1 MEDNIGWCH
10 SRLYLGRPAP
20 LCTFLRVGS
29 LVSCCT
35 HPAQVMSTLPSM
47 VSTPL
52 SQRILSIFK
61 PFSTQLWMTILG
73 LVLLS
78 TLLIYIFE
86 VCILRAVH
94 ATGVD
99 MK

>member
-1 MEDNIGWCH
+1 
-10 SRLYLGRPAP
+10 
-20 LCTFLRVGS
+20 
-29 LVSCCT
+29 
-35 HPAQVMSTLPSM
+35 M

>member
-1 MEDNIGWCH
+1 MN
-10 SRLYLGRPAP
+10 SASP
-20 LCTFLRVGS
+20 LLK
-29 LVSCCT
+29 
-35 HPAQVMSTLPSM
+35 VMATVPSM
-47 VSTPL
+47 ISTPL

-86 VCILRAVH
+86 VRITWGRLR
-94 ATGVD
+94 
-99 MK
+99 